1 MMSPKRSIG
10 GGGIGICGFV
20 GSMGIGVTGLGRV
33 AADSGLPCVVRVI
46 TGGLMNDE
54 SSEGGLGGIMG
65 VGF

>member
-1 MMSPKRSIG
+1 M
-10 GGGIGICGFV
+10 

-33 AADSGLPCVVRVI
+33 AAGSGLPCVVRVI